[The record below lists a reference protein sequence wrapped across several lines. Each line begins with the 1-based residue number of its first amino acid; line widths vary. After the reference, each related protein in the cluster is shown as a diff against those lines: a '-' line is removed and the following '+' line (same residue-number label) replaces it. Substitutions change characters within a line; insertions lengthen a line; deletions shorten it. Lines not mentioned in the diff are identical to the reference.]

1 MDDNV
6 VADLPFDSAPDRSET
21 FVDANSDFDIDHIDS
36 HQLIERSDETSS
48 SATFTASSSS
58 SGNPNIPDNEP
69 VLSFLRVEERG
80 GATSRVYSSPDGTI
94 FWKPDVDPTFVPVL
108 YSVYDSWE
116 AVSDM
121 YETYAA
127 KAGFSTRL
135 GTHKHSG
142 DVTKHR
148 YILCNRAGKPKQKPI
163 DSSDKSSLS
172 TMKTVRS
179 SLTDCDACIRV
190 KFDVETRQ
198 FVLYVFR
205 EAHNHELIGP
215 DFMDFTK
222 RRRKLD
228 FSTQQFIHQM
238 SLNKLGPNIAHRV
251 QSSLKGGHHNVHGS
265 TTDFKN
271 FSRSIRL
278 FIGNRDA
285 KLVMDTLQARTE
297 NLHNFF
303 YECLVVGT
311 ELKSF
316 FWADDVSRCN
326 YEVFGDVLSFDATY
340 RTNVYRMIFV
350 PFTGV
355 DHHNKCVLFGAG
367 MISDETIESYTWLLS
382 TFLKAHLKQP
392 VLVLT
397 DQDSS
402 MKAAVTSVFNE
413 SVHHLCAWHI
423 MRKLPSKILGEIL
436 ANTDLRKSIHKLVWN
451 LHIDT
456 ETFEERWHEL
466 LAKYDLTDHEWLS
479 QIYEI
484 RSEWVPAF
492 FRDVPMSRLMKT
504 TSRSESS
511 NAHFK
516 VNSSLSNT
524 LLQFLLCF
532 DTALDWQR
540 NNQRKMEFETNT
552 TTPELHT
559 PLPIERHAAAVY
571 TSSLFKKVQ
580 KEIKF
585 SLFYCPVGD
594 TRTVG
599 DTKIY
604 IVSHNNKNF
613 VTVNRYEVSF
623 NVADQSVMCSCLL
636 FPRIGYLCRH
646 VYHVFRFYDTNRI
659 PDRYINRRWT
669 RNALPARV
677 YAISNRYSVDNS
689 ETGILRNEIIDTVS
703 QCIDH
708 LRRQPEQ
715 LANFSNELKEIK
727 RRIFL
732 EVPRNPEQDRTSAI
746 ISDILRQPEFGSSSF
761 VPTQGIRNKGCGT
774 DKRLVG
780 PGEKAVETYKKGPRF
795 CKKCNKLV
803 YGHDSRNHDK
813 VIRAAELAAAS
824 SSSAAV
830 TNACSSSGA
839 FPNSDQVLDVPC
851 VEPPNSSA
859 TRRQPFRAARR
870 APITD
875 DGSPSTPPSF

>member
-1 MDDNV
+1 MDDNA

-48 SATFTASSSS
+48 SATFIPSSSS
-58 SGNPNIPDNEP
+58 SGNPYIPDNEP
-69 VLSFLRVEERG
+69 VLSFLRVEDR
-80 GATSRVYSSPDGTI
+80 
-94 FWKPDVDPTFVPVL
+94 
-108 YSVYDSWE
+108 
-116 AVSDM
+116 
-121 YETYAA
+121 
-127 KAGFSTRL
+127 
-135 GTHKHSG
+135 GTHRHSG

-148 YILCNRAGKPKQKPI
+148 YILCNRAGKPKQKTI

-172 TMKTVRS
+172 TTKTVRS

-285 KLVMDTLQARTE
+285 KL
-297 NLHNFF
+297 
-303 YECLVVGT
+303 
-311 ELKSF
+311 
-316 FWADDVSRCN
+316 
-326 YEVFGDVLSFDATY
+326 
-340 RTNVYRMIFV
+340 
-350 PFTGV
+350 
-355 DHHNKCVLFGAG
+355 
-367 MISDETIESYTWLLS
+367 
-382 TFLKAHLKQP
+382 
-392 VLVLT
+392 
-397 DQDSS
+397 
-402 MKAAVTSVFNE
+402 
-413 SVHHLCAWHI
+413 
-423 MRKLPSKILGEIL
+423 ILGEIL

-451 LHIDT
+451 LLIDK

-492 FRDVPMSRLMKT
+492 FRDVPMSCLMKT

-524 LLQFLLCF
+524 LLQFLMCF

-604 IVSHNNKNF
+604 TVSHNNKNF
-613 VTVNRYEVSF
+613 VTVNRYEVLMSYYCFFCNITPVSF

-646 VYHVFRFYDTNRI
+646 VYHVFRFYDINRI

-715 LANFSNELKEIK
+715 LAMFSNELKEIK

-732 EVPRNPEQDRTSAI
+732 EVPRNPEQERTSAI
-746 ISDILRQPEFGSSSF
+746 ISDILRQPEFGSSSV
-761 VPTQGIRNKGCGT
+761 VPTQGIRNKGC
-774 DKRLVG
+774 
-780 PGEKAVETYKKGPRF
+780 
-795 CKKCNKLV
+795 
-803 YGHDSRNHDK
+803 